1 MVSRMEESE
10 LAEWQ
15 PRTKLGK
22 KVKDGEITSLSQ
34 IFESGKRPREVEI
47 IDTLVPDLEDEV
59 LNVNLVQR
67 MHRSGRR
74 LSFRVVTA
82 VGNRDGI
89 IGVAHTSSR
98 EVAPSIKKSINEAK
112 LSVVEV
118 SRGCGS
124 WECGCGRPHS
134 IPFEVSGQRGSVRVN
149 LKPAPR
155 GLGLAASEIPQTIL
169 RLAGIEDVWTSS
181 KGQTRTTINFA
192 LATFEALKK
201 TSDVS
206 VNESYFEQVFTGE
219 VGDES
224 EQVGGN

>member
-1 MVSRMEESE
+1 MNRMEESE
-10 LAEWQ
+10 LEKWE
-15 PRTKLGK
+15 PRTKLGR
-22 KVKDGEITSLSQ
+22 KVKGGEITSLSE
-34 IFESGKRPREVEI
+34 IFEAGKRPREVEI
-47 IDTLVPDLEDEV
+47 VDTLVPDLEDEV

-74 LSFRVVTA
+74 LSFRVTTA

-112 LSVVEV
+112 LQVVEI

-134 IPFEVSGQRGSVRVN
+134 IPFEVSGQRGSVRVS
-149 LKPAPR
+149 LKSAPR

-169 RLAGIEDVWTSS
+169 RLAGIDDVWTSS

-201 TSDVS
+201 TSNVS
-206 VNESYFEQVFTGE
+206 VKQSYSDQVFTGE

-224 EQVGGN
+224 EQASGS